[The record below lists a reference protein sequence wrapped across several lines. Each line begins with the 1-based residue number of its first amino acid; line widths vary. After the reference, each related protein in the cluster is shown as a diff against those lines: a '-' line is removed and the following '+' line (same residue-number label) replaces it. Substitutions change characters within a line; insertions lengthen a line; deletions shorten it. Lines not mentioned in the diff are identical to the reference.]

1 MRLLIAEDD
10 PRLLK
15 SLVHI
20 FRTENYSVDGV
31 SNGIDAC
38 DYGLSGEYDGII
50 LDIMMPG
57 KDGLE
62 VLQEIR
68 KRKIGT
74 PVLLLTA
81 KSEIS
86 DRVKGLD
93 EGADDYLP
101 KPFATSELTARVR
114 AMIRRKDVYCP
125 DSLEYM
131 GLKLDSKNFC
141 ISYSG
146 KESALRSKEYQIMDM
161 LMQQVNTI
169 ISSEKIITHVWGW
182 DAEIDTSVIWV
193 NVSNLRKKIAA
204 INAPVEIKYIRNV
217 GYILGENR

>member
-20 FRTENYSVDGV
+20 FTSENYSVDGV
-31 SNGIDAC
+31 SNGNDAY
-38 DYGLSGEYDGII
+38 DYALSGEYDGIV

-62 VLQEIR
+62 VLHGIR
-68 KRKIGT
+68 EKKIGT

-81 KSEIS
+81 KTEIF

-93 EGADDYLP
+93 YGADDYLP

-114 AMIRRKDVYCP
+114 AMIRRRDVYIP
-125 DSLEYM
+125 DELEFK
-131 GLKLDSKNFC
+131 GLKLNSKNF
-141 ISYSG
+141 ILSYNG
-146 KESALRSKEYQIMDM
+146 EETALRSKEYQIMNM
-161 LMQQVNTI
+161 LIQQPEVI
-169 ISSEKIITHVWGW
+169 IPSEKIITHVWGW
-182 DAEIDTSVIWV
+182 DAEIDISVIWV
-193 NVSNLRKKIAA
+193 NISNLRKKIEAM
-204 INAPVEIKYIRNV
+204 NAPVEIRFIRNT
-217 GYILGENR
+217 GYILGEKQ

>member
-20 FRTENYSVDGV
+20 FTSENYSVDGV
-31 SNGIDAC
+31 SNGNDAY
-38 DYGLSGEYDGII
+38 DYAMSGEYDGIV

-62 VLQEIR
+62 VLHGIR
-68 KRKIGT
+68 EKKIGT

-81 KSEIS
+81 KTEIS

-93 EGADDYLP
+93 YGADDYLP

-114 AMIRRKDVYCP
+114 AMIRRRDVYIP
-125 DSLEYM
+125 DELEFK
-131 GLKLDSKNFC
+131 GLKLNSKNF
-141 ISYSG
+141 ILSYNG
-146 KESALRSKEYQIMDM
+146 EETALRSKEYQIMNM
-161 LMQQVNTI
+161 LIQQPEVI
-169 ISSEKIITHVWGW
+169 IPSEKIITHVWGW
-182 DAEIDTSVIWV
+182 DAEIDISVIWV
-193 NVSNLRKKIAA
+193 NISNLRKKIEAM
-204 INAPVEIKYIRNV
+204 NAPVEIRFIRNT
-217 GYILGENR
+217 GYILGEKQ